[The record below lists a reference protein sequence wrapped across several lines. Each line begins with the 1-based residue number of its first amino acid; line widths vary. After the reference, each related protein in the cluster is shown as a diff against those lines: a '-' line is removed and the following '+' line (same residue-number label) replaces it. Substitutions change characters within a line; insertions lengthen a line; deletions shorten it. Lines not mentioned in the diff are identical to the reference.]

1 VTGFWWRADYGNPT
15 AGLPGTQKPTP
26 RLMAIDLLRL
36 PTDSIVRPDK
46 DRFLQ
51 EENPFEAMMSRFDRA
66 AELLDLEPGIYKI
79 LRNPEK
85 QLTVSIPVQ
94 LDNGDVEVFIGY
106 RVLYNTSRGPAKGG
120 IRFDKNVTLEEVK
133 ALAAWM
139 TWKCAVVNLPFGG
152 AKGGVICDPLSMSVG
167 ELERVTRR
175 YTKGIISLLG
185 PDTDVPAPDV
195 NTNERVMAWV
205 MDTYSMHVGRT
216 ENAVVT
222 GKPVEMGGSLGRKE
236 ATGRGCMLVTRE
248 ALQHLG
254 MSMKGATV
262 AVQGF
267 GNVGSTAATLMA
279 REGCKIVGI
288 SDRTGAYYNANGID
302 VDAANA
308 HVRQHRTL
316 EGFKGGDSI
325 DPEELLMLEVDVLV
339 PAALEN
345 VITTKNAPKVRAKVI
360 CEGANGPTT
369 AAADPILDEK
379 GIFVIPDILANAGG
393 VTVSYFEWVQDRM
406 GYFWSEAIVN
416 ERLADIMNRS
426 FADVLQLSKTH
437 KVNMRTAAYMLSIS
451 RVATVHRLR
460 GIYA

>member
-1 VTGFWWRADYGNPT
+1 
-15 AGLPGTQKPTP
+15 
-26 RLMAIDLLRL
+26 MALDLLRL

-46 DRFLQ
+46 DRFLN

-85 QLTVSIPVQ
+85 QLIVSVPVMM
-94 LDNGDVEVFIGY
+94 DNGDVEVFTGY

-120 IRFDKNVTLEEVK
+120 IRFDMNVTLEEVK

-195 NTNERVMAWV
+195 NTNERVMAWL

-216 ENAVVT
+216 ENAVTT

-236 ATGRGCMLVTRE
+236 ATGRGCMLVTKE

-254 MSMKGATV
+254 MDIKGARV

-267 GNVGSTAATLMA
+267 GNVGSIAAKLMA
-279 REGCKIVGI
+279 EQGARIVAI
-288 SDRTGAYYNANGID
+288 SDRAGAFHNAQGID
-302 VDAANA
+302 VDAAIR
-308 HVRQHRTL
+308 HVQQHRSL
-316 EGFKGGDSI
+316 EGFTGGDAI
-325 DPEELLMLEVDVLV
+325 DADDLLTLDVDVLV

-345 VITTKNAPKVRAKVI
+345 VITTKNAPRIRAKVI

-369 AAADPILDEK
+369 AAADPILEEK

-406 GYFWSEAIVN
+406 GYFWSEAVVN
-416 ERLADIMNRS
+416 ERLGDIMTRS
-426 FADVLQLSKTH
+426 FADVLQLSKQH
-437 KVNMRTAAYMLSIS
+437 RVNMRTAAYMLSIS

>member
-1 VTGFWWRADYGNPT
+1 
-15 AGLPGTQKPTP
+15 
-26 RLMAIDLLRL
+26 MAIDLLRL

-46 DRFLQ
+46 DRFLN

-85 QLTVSIPVQ
+85 QLIVSVPVMM
-94 LDNGDVEVFIGY
+94 DNGDVEVFQGY

-120 IRFDKNVTLEEVK
+120 IRFDTNVSLEEVK

-152 AKGGVICDPLSMSVG
+152 AKGGVICDPLQMSVG

-175 YTKGIISLLG
+175 YTKGIMSLLG

-222 GKPVEMGGSLGRKE
+222 GKPVEMGGSHGRRE
-236 ATGRGCMLVTRE
+236 ATGRGVVMVIKD
-248 ALQHLG
+248 ALEHLG
-254 MSMKGATV
+254 MPMKGATV

-267 GNVGSTAATLMA
+267 GNVGSVAAKLLY
-279 REGCKIVGI
+279 EHGCKVVGI
-288 SDRTGAYYNANGID
+288 GDRYGAFYKKDGID
-302 VDAANA
+302 VPAALA
-308 HVRQHRTL
+308 YVKEHRSL
-316 EGFKGGDSI
+316 DGFTGADSI
-325 DPEELLMLEVDVLV
+325 SGEELLELELDVLV
-339 PAALEN
+339 PAAMEN
-345 VITTKNAPKVRAKVI
+345 VITTKNAAKIRAKMI
-360 CEGANGPTT
+360 CEAANGPTT
-369 AAADPILDEK
+369 AGADPILEEK
-379 GIFVIPDILANAGG
+379 GVFVVPDILANAGG

-406 GYFWSEAIVN
+406 GYFWTEESVN
-416 ERLADIMNRS
+416 ERLGEIMTRS
-426 FADVLQLSKTH
+426 FRDVWQLSKQH
-437 KVNMRTAAYMLSIS
+437 RVNMRTAAYMLSIS
-451 RVATVHRLR
+451 RVANVHRLR

>member
-1 VTGFWWRADYGNPT
+1 
-15 AGLPGTQKPTP
+15 
-26 RLMAIDLLRL
+26 MAIDLLRL

-46 DRFLQ
+46 DRFLN
-51 EENPFEAMMSRFDRA
+51 EDNPFEAMMSRFDRA

-85 QLTVSIPVQ
+85 QLIVSVPVTM
-94 LDNGDVEVFIGY
+94 DNGDVEVFTGY

-120 IRFDKNVTLEEVK
+120 IRFDLKVTLEEVK

-152 AKGGVICDPLSMSVG
+152 AKGGVVCDPHTMSVG

-222 GKPVEMGGSLGRKE
+222 GKPVAMGGSLGRRE
-236 ATGRGCMLVTRE
+236 ATGRGCMLVTKE
-248 ALQHLG
+248 ALAHLG
-254 MSMKGATV
+254 IPMAGATV

-267 GNVGSTAATLMA
+267 GNVGSVAAQLMA
-279 REGCKIVGI
+279 REGCRVVAI
-288 SDRTGAYYNANGID
+288 SDRVGAFHNAAGID
-302 VDAANA
+302 VDAAAA
-308 HVRQHRTL
+308 HVAAHRTL
-316 EGFKGGDSI
+316 EGFTGGDAI
-325 DPEELLMLEVDVLV
+325 APDDLLTLDVDVLL

-345 VITTKNAPKVRAKVI
+345 VITTKNASRIRARVI

-406 GYFWSEAIVN
+406 GYFWSEDIVN
-416 ERLADIMNRS
+416 ERLADIMTRS
-426 FADVLQLSKTH
+426 FQDVLKLAQQH
-437 KVNMRTAAYMLSIS
+437 NVNMRTAAYMLSIS